1 MFNNSNH
8 KDSNT
13 KFETREHI
21 HLHLQKD
28 QNKYL
33 GINIIKTAQD
43 IHPEN
48 YKKFLREIK
57 DILKN

>member
-21 HLHLQKD
+21 LLHSQKD
-28 QNKYL
+28 QKR
-33 GINIIKTAQD
+33 GG
-43 IHPEN
+43 HP
-48 YKKFLREIK
+48 FSCL
-57 DILKN
+57 